1 MNTMLGLLGNFEQ
14 VDLLDQIQF
23 YLPLSTTIIEE
34 EGFYVILKE
43 DWLSMVDGILCIS
56 EYIVVII
63 VVVYAEIYL
72 ESSIIRFFFP
82 LSPSKI
88 CIEYA

>member
-1 MNTMLGLLGNFEQ
+1 M
-14 VDLLDQIQF
+14 
-23 YLPLSTTIIEE
+23 STTIIEE

-72 ESSIIRFFFP
+72 ESSIIRFFFFLSLP
-82 LSPSKI
+82 LKSVLNMLKLRSDEYVDSSERKI
-88 CIEYA
+88 